1 MGGSLAA
8 GTTPSVVLNPWGE
21 LTVFVRWLD
30 NSVRFRR
37 QDFARGG
44 WADWISL
51 GGIAT
56 DDPLAS
62 VQFNGSIMV
71 LVRGTDG
78 LVYAQTQR

>member
-1 MGGSLAA
+1 
-8 GTTPSVVLNPWGE
+8 VLNPWGE

-44 WADWISL
+44 WDDWISL

>member
-1 MGGSLAA
+1 
-8 GTTPSVVLNPWGE
+8 
-21 LTVFVRWLD
+21 LD

-78 LVYAQTQR
+78 LVYAQTQQ